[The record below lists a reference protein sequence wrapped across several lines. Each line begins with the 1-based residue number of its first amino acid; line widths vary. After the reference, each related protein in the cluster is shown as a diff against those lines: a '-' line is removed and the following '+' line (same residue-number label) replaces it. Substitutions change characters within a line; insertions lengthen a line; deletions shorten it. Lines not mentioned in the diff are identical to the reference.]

1 MIDLVL
7 QELKNE
13 LKDNFHYVKVDLC
26 SEQNI
31 LDAFGWVKVT
41 FKSIDFLINNAGVLK
56 ISDVLGKF

>member
-1 MIDLVL
+1 MTGLVF

-31 LDAFGWVKVT
+31 LDAFGWVKNT
-41 FKSIDFLINNAGVLK
+41 FKSVDVLINNAGVLK
-56 ISDVLGKF
+56 LTDVLGKF